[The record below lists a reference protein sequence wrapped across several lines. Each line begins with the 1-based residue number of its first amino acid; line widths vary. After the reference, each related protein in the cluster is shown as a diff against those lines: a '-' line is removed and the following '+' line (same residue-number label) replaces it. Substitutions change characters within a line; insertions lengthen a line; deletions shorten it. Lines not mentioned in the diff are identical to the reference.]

1 MKPTQISCTPGS
13 LNQLPPECTVQG
25 DIRFTPFYNT
35 KDVMAKVDEYVAEI
49 NANPNVLIT
58 MGTGDMP
65 VHGPHSKYTLP
76 EENLNG
82 RIELKWQG
90 EGENGVA
97 CKLDSL
103 GYAAILE
110 ATKEVLG
117 SVKPYAIGGSLPL
130 IRDLQDQGFDVQIAG
145 YGISSRYH
153 ADNESAS
160 LTSLKNATKIICH
173 VIAIM
178 ER

>member
-25 DIRFTPFYNT
+25 DVRITPFYHT
-35 KDVMAKVDEYVAEI
+35 SQVIEKVNQYVADI
-49 NANPNVLIT
+49 NANPDIVAT
-58 MGTGDMP
+58 MAEGDMP

-76 EENLNG
+76 EQNFNG
-82 RIELKWQG
+82 RLELKWIG

-97 CKLDSL
+97 CKLDSK

-110 ATKEVLG
+110 ATEKVLG

-145 YGISSRYH
+145 YGISSR
-153 ADNESAS
+153 
-160 LTSLKNATKIICH
+160 
-173 VIAIM
+173 
-178 ER
+178 

>member
-1 MKPTQISCTPGS
+1 MKPTQIACTPGS

-25 DIRFTPFYNT
+25 DIRITPFYNVH
-35 KDVMAKVDEYVAEI
+35 DVTAKIDTYVAEI
-49 NANPNVLIT
+49 NANPNVV
-58 MGTGDMP
+58 MENGTGDMP

-76 EENLNG
+76 EEGLNG
-82 RIELKWQG
+82 RIDFKWIG

-103 GYAAILE
+103 GYSAILE
-110 ATKEVLG
+110 ATEKILG

-130 IRDLQDQGFDVQIAG
+130 IRDLQDDGFDVQIAG
-145 YGISSRYH
+145 YGISARYH
-153 ADNESAS
+153 ADNECSS
-160 LTSLKNATKIICH
+160 LTSLKNATRIIST
-173 VIAIM
+173 VIGIM